1 MAAAYRVGCARRGLS
16 ARTGVCSPSVTERKP
31 GSDGPLALPAP
42 LPTGRTTASGL
53 LLPDLS
59 LTAARLG
66 LVPVRDAWLDAAVR
80 AYLTAGDYLP
90 LYEQLRGNTF
100 QSSAWADALLRLH
113 PREVYVQALAA
124 LNRVARQTQEMLKI
138 QDRFL
143 SRLAPGLRTVIATAL
158 NGGID
163 GQPRSLLARQPVLR
177 AMRLALTARI
187 PETDHDERVASFLT
201 GVDPE
206 TAAIMLV
213 HLAADSLR
221 QAAQPSG
228 EPKLGGLPQSLAME
242 FVCNQI
248 FNEPHD
254 IGSALSRTWAL
265 WTRHGAQAHREQLKK
280 KPLELLEEAVGL
292 KLPEVLASAFAYWT
306 MAMQDR
312 ISGPVRIN
320 AFAHLKLPP
329 ERVEQFLGL
338 FSTTFEQLSADL
350 EACKEPWQMLPL
362 QTRPLLRIGD
372 EVVVLDEP
380 MLWEAVTTGLYWRV
394 FDHVQSEGRTAWE
407 MWTRAYA
414 EMVETLAEEL
424 IEAAAPTLLGGSRA
438 LFAEEDITA
447 AFATKK
453 HMPPSVDAG
462 IDFGD
467 GVTLF
472 EVVNKAMSLDARTG
486 DAEAFKRDVEQAV
499 FKKAKQLDGTAG
511 LLMRNPQPAAS
522 PLGKPTH
529 KVFPIIVCGNH
540 FPLSPVTRNHVE
552 GSLRVA
558 GILSGPGIQPVAIID
573 LDDLEA
579 LASLAK
585 AGHHLPQVLHDWLSG
600 PYAKGSFTVYMWAT
614 YGGSQLERPAVVG
627 SSFQDALDSI
637 LPLLAVADETR
648 ENGEEVS
655 AAPE

>member
-1 MAAAYRVGCARRGLS
+1 
-16 ARTGVCSPSVTERKP
+16 
-31 GSDGPLALPAP
+31 
-42 LPTGRTTASGL
+42 
-53 LLPDLS
+53 

-66 LVPVRDAWLDAAVR
+66 LVPVPDVWLGAAVR
-80 AYLTAGDYLP
+80 AYLTARDYLP
-90 LYEQLRGNTF
+90 LYEQLRGNDF
-100 QSSAWADALLRLH
+100 DPAAWTDALLRLH

-124 LNRVARQTQEMLKI
+124 LNRVARQTQETLKI

-143 SRLAPGLRTVIATAL
+143 SRLAPGLRTVIEVAL
-158 NGGID
+158 SGGTD

-177 AMRLALTARI
+177 AMRLALTATI
-187 PETDHDERVASFLT
+187 PETDPDERVASFLT

-221 QAAQPSG
+221 QAAQPDS
-228 EPKLGGLPQSLAME
+228 EQELGGLPQSLAME

-265 WTRHGAQAHREQLKK
+265 WTRHGAEVRREQLEK

-292 KLPEVLASAFAYWT
+292 KLPEVLAPAFAYWT
-306 MAMQDR
+306 MTVQDR
-312 ISGPVRIN
+312 INGPVRIN
-320 AFAHLKLPP
+320 AFTHLKLPP
-329 ERVEQFLGL
+329 EKVEQFLGL

-350 EACKEPWQMLPL
+350 EACKQPWQMLPL

-372 EVVVLDEP
+372 DVVVLDEP

-394 FDHVQSEGRTAWE
+394 FDHVQPAGRAAWE
-407 MWTRAYA
+407 RWTRAYA
-414 EMVETLAEEL
+414 EMIEALAEEL
-424 IEAAAPTLLGGSRA
+424 IEAAAPVLLGGSCA
-438 LFAEEDITA
+438 LFTEEDIA
-447 AFATKK
+447 SAFATKK
-453 HMPPSVDAG
+453 QMPPSVDAG

-472 EVVNKAMSLDARTG
+472 EIVNKAMSLDARTG

-511 LLMRNPQPAAS
+511 LIMRDPQPAAS
-522 PLGKPTH
+522 PLGKPAA
-529 KVFPIIVCGNH
+529 KVFPVIVCGNH

-552 GSLRVA
+552 WSLRNT
-558 GILSGPGIQPVAIID
+558 GILNGPGIQPVAIVD

-579 LASLAK
+579 FASLAK
-585 AGHHLPQVLHDWLSG
+585 AGHLLPQVLHDWLSG

-614 YGGSQLERPAVVG
+614 YGGTQLDRPAVVG
-627 SSFQDALDSI
+627 WSFRDARDSI
-637 LPLLAVADETR
+637 LPLLVIADETR
-648 ENGEEVS
+648 ENGEKVP
-655 AAPE
+655 AASE